1 LDEAAEWLRQDSAE
15 LVLALEP
22 YGEEDEVGLHLG
34 AVVEDDA
41 VLGETPA
48 AGPLEPDQVLVGHVE
63 EAVGEDGHLAAGV
76 VLHEGVVR
84 PEPVLVQRQ
93 VPRQV
98 RLDELWTRLP
108 SAHARTSNRNN
119 PPKSETTD
127 TAANGCARWCAQFPK
142 YLSF

>member
-1 LDEAAEWLRQDSAE
+1 MARKTRSASTF
-15 LVLALEP
+15 
-22 YGEEDEVGLHLG
+22 VG
-34 AVVEDDA
+34 DDA

-108 SAHARTSNRNN
+108 SAHTRTSNKNN

-127 TAANGCARWCAQFPK
+127 TAANGRARWCAQFPK
-142 YLSF
+142 YLSL